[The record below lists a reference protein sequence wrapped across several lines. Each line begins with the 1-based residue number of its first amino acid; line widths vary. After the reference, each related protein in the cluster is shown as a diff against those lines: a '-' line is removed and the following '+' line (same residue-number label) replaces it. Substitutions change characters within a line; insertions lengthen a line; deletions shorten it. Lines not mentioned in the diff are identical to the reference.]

1 MNKKKRNNLQPGT
14 IQTAACLV
22 PSLIVYLLI
31 FILPVILVFV
41 ISFFK
46 FTSIKQF
53 SFIGLTNYKTLLSD
67 KNVWLALRNNIFLVV
82 VCLFGQIGIAFIL
95 ACLLNSKG
103 IKGANIYRTIIYFPV
118 TLSAVVIGYVWQ
130 FVYDYNYGLVTYF
143 LNATG
148 RSDLITPLLS
158 QVDYVMFYVCIPM
171 IWQYV
176 GFHLVIMMS
185 AMTTIDKE
193 VLEMAEI
200 DGCDGFQKSRYIIF
214 PLIKPTLAICV
225 FLCISA
231 NMKAFD
237 HIMTLTNGG
246 PGVAS
251 NVLALYAYNVS
262 FKQFN
267 MGYGSAISVFILAV
281 TALMFSISRLPDY
294 ISRRR
299 EMRHGR

>member
-1 MNKKKRNNLQPGT
+1 MNRRKKNILQPGGV
-14 IQTAACLV
+14 QTAAYLA

-41 ISFFK
+41 ISFLK
-46 FTSIKQF
+46 FSSVKQF
-53 SFIGLTNYKTLLSD
+53 SFIGLANYKTLLSD

-82 VCLFGQIGIAFIL
+82 VCLIGQIGIAFVL
-95 ACLLNSKG
+95 ACLLSSKRVR
-103 IKGANIYRTIIYFPV
+103 GANLYRTIIYFPV

-130 FVYDYNYGLVTYF
+130 FVYDYNYGLITYF
-143 LNATG
+143 LNAIG
-148 RSDLITPLLS
+148 RSDLVTPLLS
-158 QVDYVMFYVCIPM
+158 QVDYVMFCVCIPM

-176 GFHLVIMMS
+176 GFHLVIIMS
-185 AMTTIDKE
+185 AMTTIDKA

-200 DGCDGFQKSRYIIF
+200 DGCNGFQKSRYIIF
-214 PLIKPTLAICV
+214 PLIKPTLVICV

-267 MGYGSAISVFILAV
+267 MGYGSAISVFILVV
-281 TALMFSISRLPDY
+281 TAALFALSRLPGF
-294 ISRRR
+294 IAKRRDR
-299 EMRHGR
+299 KYEK